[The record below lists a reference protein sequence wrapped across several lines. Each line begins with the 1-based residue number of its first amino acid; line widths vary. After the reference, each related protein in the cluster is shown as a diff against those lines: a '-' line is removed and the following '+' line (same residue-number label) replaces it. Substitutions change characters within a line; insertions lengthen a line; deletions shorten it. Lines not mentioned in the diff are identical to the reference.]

1 MRLRRRDFLHLA
13 VAGAAALPIATR
25 MALAVDYPSRPVHII
40 VGFAPASGPDI
51 VARLVAQRLSERLGR
66 QFIVEDRPGA
76 GGSIATQ
83 TVVNASA
90 DGYTLLMATSAN
102 AINATLYPNLSFNF
116 IRDVAPIASISRVPF
131 VLVVNPAVPARAI
144 PEFIAYAKANPY
156 KINMASAGIGS
167 TTHLCYELF
176 KMTTG
181 LDLVHVPYRA
191 SYLPDLIGGQVQ
203 GAFSTVPQALEYVR
217 DGKLRA
223 LAVTST
229 ARVDALPDAP
239 SMGEFVP
246 SYEAEGWFG
255 IAAPKAIPIEIIN
268 KLDGEIN
275 AVVADPKTKAQ
286 LVELGVPPMS
296 MAPAEFGKL
305 IADQTEK
312 WAKVIKFAN
321 IKLD

>member
-1 MRLRRRDFLHLA
+1 MKLPRRRFLYLA
-13 VAGAAALPIATR
+13 ASAAALPAVPRIAS
-25 MALAVDYPSRPVHII
+25 ALDYPARPVHII

-51 VARLVAQRLSERLGR
+51 VARLVAQRLSQRLGQ

-83 TVVNASA
+83 SVVNASA
-90 DGYTLLMATSAN
+90 DGYTLLLSTTAN
-102 AINATLYPNLSFNF
+102 ATNATLYPNLNFNF
-116 IRDVAPIASISRVPF
+116 IRDVAPIATITRAPF
-131 VLVVNPAVPARAI
+131 VMVVSLAVPARTI
-144 PEFIAYAKANPY
+144 PEFVAYAKANPY

-176 KMTTG
+176 KMMTG
-181 LDLVHVPYRA
+181 LELVHVPYRA

-203 GAFSTVPQALEYVR
+203 GAFSTVTQAIEYVR

-229 ARVDALPDAP
+229 TRVDALPDVP

-246 SYEAEGWFG
+246 GYEAEGWFG
-255 IAAPKAIPIEIIN
+255 VVAPKTTRAEVVG
-268 KLDGEIN
+268 KLNEEIN

-286 LVELGVPPMS
+286 LLDLGAPPMS
-296 MAPAEFGKL
+296 MTPPEFGKL

-312 WAKVIKFAN
+312 WAKVINFAG
-321 IKLD
+321 IKPE

>member
-1 MRLRRRDFLHLA
+1 MKLPRRQFLHLT
-13 VAGAAALPIATR
+13 AGAAAFPLANIAS
-25 MALAVDYPSRPVHII
+25 ALDYPARPVHVI
-40 VGFAPASGPDI
+40 VGFPPASGPDI
-51 VARLVAQRLSERLGR
+51 VARLVGQRLSERLGQ

-90 DGYTLLMATSAN
+90 DGYTLLLATTAN
-102 AINATLYPNLSFNF
+102 AINATLYPNLNFNF
-116 IRDVAPIASISRVPF
+116 IRDVAPIVIINRAPF
-131 VLVVNPAVPARAI
+131 VMVVNPAVPARAI
-144 PEFIAYAKANPY
+144 PEFVAYAKANPY

-176 KMTTG
+176 KMMTG

-191 SYLPDLIGGQVQ
+191 SYLPDLIGRQVQ
-203 GAFSTVPQALEYVR
+203 GAFSTVPQAIEYVR

-229 ARVDALPDAP
+229 ARVDALPDVP

-255 IAAPKAIPIEIIN
+255 IVAPKATPKEIID
-268 KLDGEIN
+268 KLNDEIS
-275 AVVADPKTKAQ
+275 AVIANPKTRAQ
-286 LVELGVPPMS
+286 LVELGVPPVS
-296 MAPAEFGKL
+296 MTRAEFGKL

-321 IKLD
+321 IKLE

>member
-296 MAPAEFGKL
+296 MTPAEFGKL

>member
-1 MRLRRRDFLHLA
+1 MKLPRRQFLHLA
-13 VAGAAALPIATR
+13 ASAAALPVLPPIASAQT
-25 MALAVDYPSRPVHII
+25 YPIRPVHII
-40 VGFAPASGPDI
+40 VGFPPASGPDI
-51 VARLVAQRLSERLGR
+51 VARLVGQQLSQRLGQ

-90 DGYTLLMATSAN
+90 DGYTLLLATTAN
-102 AINATLYPNLSFNF
+102 ATNATLYPNLNFNF
-116 IRDVAPIASISRVPF
+116 IRDVAPIATITHAPF
-131 VLVVNPAVPARAI
+131 VMVVSLAVPARVI

-176 KMTTG
+176 KMMTG
-181 LDLVHVPYRA
+181 LELVHVPYRA
-191 SYLPDLIGGQVQ
+191 SYLSDLIGGQVQ
-203 GAFSTVPQALEYVR
+203 GAFSTVAQAIEYVR

-229 ARVDALPDAP
+229 TRVDALPDVP

-246 SYEAEGWFG
+246 GYDAEGWFG
-255 IAAPKAIPIEIIN
+255 IVAPKTIRAEIIG
-268 KLDGEIN
+268 KLNEEIN
-275 AVVADPKTKAQ
+275 AIVADPKTKAQ
-286 LVELGVPPMS
+286 LVEFGVPPMS
-296 MAPAEFGKL
+296 MTPAEFANL

-312 WAKVIKFAN
+312 WAKVINFAG
-321 IKLD
+321 IKPE

>member
-25 MALAVDYPSRPVHII
+25 IALAVDYPSRPVHII

-83 TVVNASA
+83 TDVNASA

-102 AINATLYPNLSFNF
+102 AINATLYPNLSFSF

-296 MAPAEFGKL
+296 MTPAEFGKL

>member
-25 MALAVDYPSRPVHII
+25 IALAVDYPSRPVHII

-191 SYLPDLIGGQVQ
+191 NYLPDLIGGQVQ
-203 GAFSTVPQALEYVR
+203 GAFSTVPPASCAL
-217 DGKLRA
+217 
-223 LAVTST
+223 S
-229 ARVDALPDAP
+229 P
-239 SMGEFVP
+239 
-246 SYEAEGWFG
+246 
-255 IAAPKAIPIEIIN
+255 
-268 KLDGEIN
+268 
-275 AVVADPKTKAQ
+275 
-286 LVELGVPPMS
+286 
-296 MAPAEFGKL
+296 
-305 IADQTEK
+305 
-312 WAKVIKFAN
+312 
-321 IKLD
+321 

>member
-25 MALAVDYPSRPVHII
+25 IALAVDYPSRPVHII

-305 IADQTEK
+305 IADQTE
-312 WAKVIKFAN
+312 N
-321 IKLD
+321 

>member
-1 MRLRRRDFLHLA
+1 MKLPRRQFLHLA
-13 VAGAAALPIATR
+13 ASAAALPVLPPIASAQT
-25 MALAVDYPSRPVHII
+25 YPIRPVHII
-40 VGFAPASGPDI
+40 VGFPPASGPDI
-51 VARLVAQRLSERLGR
+51 VARLVGQQLSQRLGQ

-90 DGYTLLMATSAN
+90 DGYTLLLATTAN
-102 AINATLYPNLSFNF
+102 ATNATLYPNLNFNF
-116 IRDVAPIASISRVPF
+116 IRDVAPIATITHAPF
-131 VLVVNPAVPARAI
+131 VMVVSLAVPARVI

-191 SYLPDLIGGQVQ
+191 NYLPDLIGGQVQ

-296 MAPAEFGKL
+296 MTPAEFGKL

>member
-25 MALAVDYPSRPVHII
+25 IALAVDYPSRPVHII

-296 MAPAEFGKL
+296 MTPAEFGKL